1 MLIELSTSL
10 RKRQTQG
17 MEGAGEGQYFMCSFQ
32 VASARAGLLRR
43 LLAVGFG
50 VVVVVLLLALVLT
63 LHTPQVDR
71 VWYGIVWYGMV
82 WCDGGGSAPPGPGA
96 HTAYTTGR

>member
-1 MLIELSTSL
+1 MDATLGVLP
-10 RKRQTQG
+10 
-17 MEGAGEGQYFMCSFQ
+17 Q

-63 LHTPQVDR
+63 LHTPQVNR
-71 VWYGIVWYGMV
+71 VWWGVVCCGVVWWGYS
-82 WCDGGGSAPPGPGA
+82 WPGA
-96 HTAYTTGR
+96 HTAYTTCK